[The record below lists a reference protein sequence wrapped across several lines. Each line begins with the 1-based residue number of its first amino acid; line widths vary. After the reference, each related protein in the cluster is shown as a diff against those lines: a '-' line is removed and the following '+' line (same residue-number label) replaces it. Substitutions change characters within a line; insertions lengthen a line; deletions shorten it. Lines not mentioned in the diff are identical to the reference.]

1 MSNICLFMTDI
12 QNSID
17 RDKSKIEMCAECIL
31 GVQLEM
37 ELDLELCFDELS
49 IFMTQ

>member
-1 MSNICLFMTDI
+1 MTEI

-17 RDKSKIEMCAECIL
+17 RDKSKIEMCAECRYSIL